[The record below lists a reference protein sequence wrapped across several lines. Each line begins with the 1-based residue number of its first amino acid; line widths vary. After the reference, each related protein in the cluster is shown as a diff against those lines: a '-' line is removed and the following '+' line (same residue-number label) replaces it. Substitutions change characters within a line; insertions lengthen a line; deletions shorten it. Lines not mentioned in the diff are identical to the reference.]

1 MNRELLREA
10 AEWSLISLLLMP
22 PEEDWEEQIVAI
34 ASEAGDPGLRNTAE
48 AACQEADRALY
59 HTLFGPG
66 GVVRPRAVSHSPGAM
81 PEKMLSQPRG
91 FYQAFGY
98 GPRVKEPP
106 DHVAVMTGFVAY
118 LRLKQAMGGPR
129 QARKAAEALVRFIG
143 EHLECPAQSLARD
156 LEPWGVSYVACAA
169 QALVGKVEGI
179 KREISTK

>member
-34 ASEAGDPGLRNTAE
+34 ASEVGDPGLRNAAE
-48 AACQEADRALY
+48 AACREADRALY

-66 GVVRPRAVSHSPGAM
+66 GVVRPRAVSHSPGTM
-81 PEKMLSQPRG
+81 PEKMLSQLRG

-98 GPRVKEPP
+98 RPRVKEPP

-118 LRLKQAMGGPR
+118 LRLKQATGEKE
-129 QARKAAEALVRFIG
+129 QAQITSEASHRFIRD
-143 EHLECPAQSLARD
+143 HLSRLAEPLAQDLAGS
-156 LEPWGVSYVACAA
+156 GVSYMAMASS
-169 QALVGKVEGI
+169 LLFSRIG
-179 KREISTK
+179 RETMSPSAP